1 MKKRLKKILAVGIIS
16 LFAIS
21 CSDKK
26 EIEPTILESE
36 SKKATETTET
46 AANTPSVVAAN
57 PVAAAN
63 GQQTITPIPAP
74 VATTVN
80 AQPQKV
86 APGMN
91 PAHGEPGHRCDI
103 SVGAPLN
110 SPPGKAPAPAAAAPQ
125 PMPQPQT
132 VTPVKP
138 AGPVPNPMNLA
149 VNPAHG
155 EAGHSC
161 AIAVGAPFK

>member
-1 MKKRLKKILAVGIIS
+1 MKIRLKKILTVGIIS

-36 SKKATETTET
+36 SIKDTETTQT
-46 AANTPSVVAAN
+46 ASNTPSVVASN
-57 PVAAAN
+57 PQAVVN
-63 GQQTITPIPAP
+63 GGQISAP

-110 SPPGKAPAPAAAAPQ
+110 SPPGKSPAPAAAAPQ
-125 PMPQPQT
+125 PMPMPMPQQQT
-132 VTPVKP
+132 VTTAKP
-138 AGPVPNPMNLA
+138 SGPVPNPMNLA

>member
-1 MKKRLKKILAVGIIS
+1 MINQFKIFSAAVISILAV
-16 LFAIS
+16 S
-21 CSDKK
+21 CSQNK
-26 EIEPTILESE
+26 EIKPTYIEEAS
-36 SKKATETTET
+36 
-46 AANTPSVVAAN
+46 ANTQEVAPNSPSIVATNPEAVVNGGQVSA

-63 GQQTITPIPAP
+63 P
-74 VATTVN
+74 
-80 AQPQKV
+80 QPQKV

-110 SPPGKAPAPAAAAPQ
+110 SPVATPAAAPQ
-125 PMPQPQT
+125 VMPQT
-132 VTPVKP
+132 VNPTPQS
-138 AGPVPNPMNLA
+138 APVANPMNLA